1 MVKPSTPGK
10 KLADLLVSRQGGG
23 KTRRLRRKV
32 TTAEVAEAVALLQT
46 YCPNANL
53 LDPEQCHA
61 LCVKVLGA
69 ALAPNRIPDP
79 KENWDLV
86 AVFAGLRGIKRAEAC
101 VELGLAIQVKSESTS
116 TVQKIALV
124 RDIIRM
130 ARKRGDRRMV
140 KDAEEWL
147 ALFELGTLMSEEA
160 SPPSQSPS
168 IPTEVVQPVGRH
180 DVFPNLTMPNRPR
193 LRAESH
199 AETDLP

>member
-1 MVKPSTPGK
+1 MVKPSTPGE

-46 YCPNANL
+46 YCPNVNL
-53 LDPEQCHA
+53 LDPEHCHA

-86 AVFAGLRGIKRAEAC
+86 AVFAGLRGIGRAEAC
-101 VELGLAIQVKSESTS
+101 VELGLAVQAVKSKSTS

-130 ARKRGDRRMV
+130 ARNRGDRRMV

-147 ALFELGTLMSEEA
+147 AALMLGTLVNEEA

-168 IPTEVVQPVGRH
+168 IPTEVVDLLDGMTFSQP
-180 DVFPNLTMPNRPR
+180 DD
-193 LRAESH
+193 AEPPPT
-199 AETDLP
+199 AG